1 MPGAML
7 KHPIET
13 EMASPRVLSRDEL
26 RRLDADAVRE
36 MGVPSIVLMENAA
49 LGACRGVLRLLGGI
63 GGGPVAVLCGTGNNG
78 GDGLALARQLHIRGR
93 RVRVLLTG
101 DPDRLTP
108 DAAANLTA
116 LKACRVEAEH
126 LDAAD
131 EGGAERAA
139 GDWLARVGPALIVD
153 ALLGTGLSREV
164 RGPLRGVIEAINEA
178 GKAGAC
184 VVSLDLPSGLDAD
197 TGRPLGAAVRAHAT
211 MTFAALKRG
220 FFTLE
225 AQGFVGEIE
234 LLPIGV
240 PSELT
245 GRYGVVFEDTADAPS
260 RFDPPHGSGE
270 TEPTGTGRDAG
281 EPGDL
286 GGRGV
291 GM

>member
-1 MPGAML
+1 ML

-26 RRLDADAVRE
+26 RLLDADAVRE

-49 LGACRGVLRLLGGI
+49 LGACRGVLRLLDGL

-78 GDGLALARQLHIRGR
+78 GDGLALARQLHIRGGS
-93 RVRVLLTG
+93 VRVLIAG

-108 DAAANLTA
+108 DAAVNLKA
-116 LKACRVEAEH
+116 LKTCGIEAER

-131 EGGAERAA
+131 EDGAARAA
-139 GDWLARVGPALIVD
+139 GDWLAGVGPALIVD

-164 RGPLRGVIEAINEA
+164 RGPLRGVIGAINEA
-178 GKAGAC
+178 GKAGVC

-197 TGRPLGAAVRAHAT
+197 TGRPLGVAVRAHAT

-225 AQGFVGEIE
+225 AQGYVGEIG
-234 LLPIGV
+234 LMPIGV
-240 PSELT
+240 PAELT
-245 GRYGVVFEDTADAPS
+245 SRFGVMYEDTADAPS
-260 RFDPPHGSGE
+260 RFDPPDGPAVDA
-270 TEPTGTGRDAG
+270 PTGAGRDAG
-281 EPGDL
+281 DAGGPGN
-286 GGRGV
+286 